1 VATKQFSVPLFEE
14 ALVHCCW
21 IAASLTLFA
30 GGGEAIQITPVRA
43 GEGLSS
49 LRVATKQ
56 SSVLLFEKALAHCC
70 WIASSLRSS
79 Q

>member
-1 VATKQFSVPLFEE
+1 
-14 ALVHCCW
+14 
-21 IAASLTLFA
+21 
-30 GGGEAIQITPVRA
+30 
-43 GEGLSS
+43 

-56 SSVLLFEKALAHCC
+56 SSVPLFEEALAHCC